1 MSTFRMMSTIY
12 KEEGFIALYK
22 GLAASMLG
30 LSHVAIQFP
39 LYPSP
44 PVVQDVTATSIS
56 VKWEPPRFCGIH
68 PPAKVDSIQ
77 FCIDIAEGIEWKEG
91 ALNKYITDAFV
102 APSSY
107 RTVFRSGTDTT
118 CTISDLK
125 AATWYH
131 IRLSIE
137 YLGVRVTSEALNIPT
152 GRSVPATPTTPRATL
167 IPIRSSFD
175 LKSILP
181 SRYEFLITWNTVVPN
196 GSPID
201 RYQVQMQRLDA
212 LRQVINDEPPVT
224 TMRPSTSSVLVGD
237 IAGEGRGKHSHA
249 FMNEAKAIAILTSP
263 NTRKINQ
270 WVGSP
275 GRSEVQ
281 IRNCLKSRG
290 RPTSL
295 DELRPVRS
303 PKRRSAS
310 PTNQQTSALA
320 AAAAVGST
328 AATSTKRGEMNM
340 SMAEN
345 SPPATVWRIVYDNLN
360 RGVRLSSPKPMDAIW
375 LVRIR
380 AHNKEG
386 WSAFSPILELSWKT
400 HPSLFVSRP
409 VSMLGVNTTST
420 FQTSSSIGVGDSSSY
435 NNSYNYTNNNSNP
448 ATGDEER
455 TATALTEESM
465 GSQRGQSQQPMM
477 GQRSPSKILLTP
489 LQLSQANVS
498 SASQQQTPHPT
509 SQHPSHQSTSRSPS
523 MDAADEPLNF
533 TAPSTINTTTNNNT
547 MSNFASPFL
556 PHLST
561 EYEHLME
568 KNGTS
573 TSLMLEHSVQ
583 QAAHLPNT
591 PTMLAHQH
599 YRIQHLQEHIL
610 QQHSSASNSPHANA
624 VGSDRNG
631 LANFGGGHG
640 VTLPQIHK

>member
-1 MSTFRMMSTIY
+1 
-12 KEEGFIALYK
+12 
-22 GLAASMLG
+22 
-30 LSHVAIQFP
+30 
-39 LYPSP
+39 
-44 PVVQDVTATSIS
+44 
-56 VKWEPPRFCGIH
+56 
-68 PPAKVDSIQ
+68 
-77 FCIDIAEGIEWKEG
+77 
-91 ALNKYITDAFV
+91 
-102 APSSY
+102 
-107 RTVFRSGTDTT
+107 
-118 CTISDLK
+118 
-125 AATWYH
+125 
-131 IRLSIE
+131 
-137 YLGVRVTSEALNIPT
+137 
-152 GRSVPATPTTPRATL
+152 
-167 IPIRSSFD
+167 
-175 LKSILP
+175 
-181 SRYEFLITWNTVVPN
+181 
-196 GSPID
+196 
-201 RYQVQMQRLDA
+201 
-212 LRQVINDEPPVT
+212 
-224 TMRPSTSSVLVGD
+224 
-237 IAGEGRGKHSHA
+237 
-249 FMNEAKAIAILTSP
+249 
-263 NTRKINQ
+263 
-270 WVGSP
+270 
-275 GRSEVQ
+275 
-281 IRNCLKSRG
+281 
-290 RPTSL
+290 
-295 DELRPVRS
+295 
-303 PKRRSAS
+303 
-310 PTNQQTSALA
+310 
-320 AAAAVGST
+320 
-328 AATSTKRGEMNM
+328 
-340 SMAEN
+340 
-345 SPPATVWRIVYDNLN
+345 
-360 RGVRLSSPKPMDAIW
+360 MDAIW

-435 NNSYNYTNNNSNP
+435 NNSYNYTNNSSNP

-509 SQHPSHQSTSRSPS
+509 SQHPSHQGTSRSPS

>member
-1 MSTFRMMSTIY
+1 MFSSVSRRVLTVIVSID
-12 KEEGFIALYK
+12 
-22 GLAASMLG
+22 
-30 LSHVAIQFP
+30 
-39 LYPSP
+39 PSP

-56 VKWEPPRFCGIH
+56 VKWESPRFCGIH

-118 CTISDLK
+118 CTISNLK

-181 SRYEFLITWNTVVPN
+181 SRYEFLITWNAVVPN

-249 FMNEAKAIAILTSP
+249 FMNEAKAISILTSP
-263 NTRKINQ
+263 NTRRTNQ

-290 RPTSL
+290 RTTSL

-303 PKRRSAS
+303 PKRRSPS
-310 PTNQQTSALA
+310 PTNQQTSTA
-320 AAAAVGST
+320 
-328 AATSTKRGEMNM
+328 AATSTKRGETNM
-340 SMAEN
+340 SLLEN
-345 SPPATVWRIVYDNLN
+345 SPPTTVWRIVYDNLN
-360 RGVRLSSPKPMDAIW
+360 RGVRLSSPKPMDAVW
-375 LVRIR
+375 LIRIR

-409 VSMLGVNTTST
+409 VSMLGANTTST
-420 FQTSSSIGVGDSSSY
+420 FQTSSSIGLGDS
-435 NNSYNYTNNNSNP
+435 NNNP
-448 ATGDEER
+448 ATGDDER
-455 TATALTEESM
+455 SPTARTEESM
-465 GSQRGQSQQPMM
+465 GSQRAAGPQPMM

-489 LQLSQANVS
+489 LQLSQSNAPS
-498 SASQQQTPHPT
+498 SSSQQQTPHPT
-509 SQHPSHQSTSRSPS
+509 SQHPSHQGTSRSPS

-533 TAPSTINTTTNNNT
+533 AAPSTSNNNHNNNP
-547 MSNFASPFL
+547 MNNFASPFL
-556 PHLST
+556 PHIST

-573 TSLMLEHSVQ
+573 TSLMLEHSIQ
-583 QAAHLPNT
+583 HPSNLPNT

-610 QQHSSASNSPHANA
+610 QQQHPSASNSPHANA
-624 VGSDRNG
+624 VGQERNG
-631 LANFGGGHG
+631 MVTNYGGHG